1 MDQESGF
8 INSQPSMAE
17 FMTALPHINE
27 SFQRGSSI
35 TGGSG
40 PTTVMPSAAAVVQ
53 HQQQQQQHPTH
64 TSLPS
69 CTAVT
74 GVALSAVNVD
84 IGPHSATGTSVGS
97 VGSPKSVQSTEY
109 PWMKEKKTTRKQQHQ
124 GKLKGKRQCLL
135 LSFSRSL
142 VVSVS
147 SVSHCSVS
155 LVAVAAAVSAVA
167 FACLACGS
175 WRLLTSLSY
184 RRNISTSDSLKNA
197 FANAI

>member
-135 LSFSRSL
+135 LSFSRCL
-142 VVSVS
+142 RVVR
-147 SVSHCSVS
+147 VS
-155 LVAVAAAVSAVA
+155 LFGVARCRRGGRVSRRI
-167 FACLACGS
+167 CMS
-175 WRLLTSLSY
+175 RMRLLAALDVFILPPQY
-184 RRNISTSDSLKNA
+184 
-197 FANAI
+197 FYF